1 MFMLFIIKAYAVN
14 GASAAGK
21 KAYKKAIKSGQGE
34 AVAKNSQEKAERIY
48 KNNKYWEKRRKREQ
62 RGPAETTGRA

>member
-1 MFMLFIIKAYAVN
+1 MLFIIKAYAVN

-21 KAYKKAIKSGQGE
+21 KAYKKSLKNGQEEAIARRE
-34 AVAKNSQEKAERIY
+34 QEKAENRY